1 MKKMEYID
9 KPSIIENEMI
19 NEVAKSID
27 KNN

>member
-1 MKKMEYID
+1 MKQMEYID
-9 KPSIIENEMI
+9 KPNIIENEMI